1 MTMTKT
7 ALPEILDRYFDAQ
20 NRHDIDALVACFKPD
35 AVVHDE
41 GRDIIGTEAIRAWK
55 IETSA
60 KYSVTVEPV
69 EARLED
75 GKTVVLATVSGN
87 FKGSPANLTYR
98 FGLNDAGIH
107 SLAIG

>member
-1 MTMTKT
+1 MTKT

-20 NRHDIDALVACFKPD
+20 NRHDIDALVACFQPD

-60 KYSVTVEPV
+60 KYSVTAKPV
-69 EARLED
+69 ETRLED
-75 GKTVVLATVSGN
+75 GKTVVVATVSGN

-98 FGLNDAGIH
+98 FGLNGAGIH

>member
-1 MTMTKT
+1 MTKT

-20 NRHDIDALVACFKPD
+20 NRHDIDALVACFQPD

-60 KYSVTVEPV
+60 KYSVTAKPV
-69 EARLED
+69 ETRLED
-75 GKTVVLATVSGN
+75 GKTVGVATVSGN

-98 FGLNDAGIH
+98 FGLNGAGIH